1 MAILEP
7 RFIEMLPLP
16 QHDVTAP
23 QGGESSIAESSRKLP
38 ELSYSKHLDPIF
50 PYEVEGEEMPLLDL
64 EFSDFAE
71 DTVESLP
78 VQALGPL
85 EKITD
90 EPLPYELVAVSAMAA
105 GGSENLTLTG
115 PDAGRKRGT
124 KRKRN
129 PSGTSEGSDDSGDAG
144 AHGPT
149 A

>member
-1 MAILEP
+1 
-7 RFIEMLPLP
+7 
-16 QHDVTAP
+16 
-23 QGGESSIAESSRKLP
+23 
-38 ELSYSKHLDPIF
+38 
-50 PYEVEGEEMPLLDL
+50 MPLLDL

-71 DTVESLP
+71 DTVESLS

-129 PSGTSEGSDDSGDAG
+129 PSGTNEGSDDSGDAG